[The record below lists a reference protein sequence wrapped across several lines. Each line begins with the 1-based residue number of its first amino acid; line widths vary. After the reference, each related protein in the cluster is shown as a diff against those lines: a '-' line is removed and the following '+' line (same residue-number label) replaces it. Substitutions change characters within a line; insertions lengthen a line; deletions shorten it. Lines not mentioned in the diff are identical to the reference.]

1 MLPRW
6 HIFWGLILSI
16 FIWFFYPEIKL
27 LYLLLLF
34 LASFLIDFDHYIVAV
49 KNTKSL
55 SLQKAFNYFTLLGTN
70 ELNRKKKKRKKDPL
84 MIFHTVEF
92 HLLVLAIG
100 FLEET
105 FLFIFLGMFFHSLLD
120 IIWLIK
126 NDRLHK
132 REYFLI
138 NWLRDN

>member
-16 FIWFFYPEIKL
+16 FIWFFHPEIKII
-27 LYLLLLF
+27 YLLLVF
-34 LASFLIDFDHYIVAV
+34 LSSFLIDFDHYLVAV

-55 SLQKAFNYFTLLGTN
+55 SLQKAFNYFALLGKN

-84 MIFHTVEF
+84 MIFHTAEF
-92 HLLVLAIG
+92 HLLVLAVG
-100 FLEET
+100 FLEEA